1 MREGVFRCAHFSWD
15 KEAALEMQAS
25 VVFTTREVQMPMHSM
40 PQSHLR
46 GQLGVAFI
54 ACAVVMNR

>member
-1 MREGVFRCAHFSWD
+1 
-15 KEAALEMQAS
+15 MQAS